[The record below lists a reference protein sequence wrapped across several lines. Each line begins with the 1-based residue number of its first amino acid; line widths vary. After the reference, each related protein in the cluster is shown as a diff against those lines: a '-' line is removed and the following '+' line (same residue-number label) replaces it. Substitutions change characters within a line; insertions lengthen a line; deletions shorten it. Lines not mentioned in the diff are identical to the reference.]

1 MHCSLLAPGLGE
13 WLNPR
18 GKLTLFGIKGRVYY
32 PIPRDKFA
40 VELPP
45 PAEFFDSQT
54 TGTLKNVKL
63 LPKRGL
69 SVYFP
74 RVARPLLIKGLN
86 IVRLLL

>member
-32 PIPRDKFA
+32 PIPSDKFA

-45 PAEFFDSQT
+45 PAEFLT
-54 TGTLKNVKL
+54 VK
-63 LPKRGL
+63 
-69 SVYFP
+69 
-74 RVARPLLIKGLN
+74 
-86 IVRLLL
+86 RLEH